1 MTTHDEHRLER
12 DTHVAREALPRYGYP
27 ADTTL
32 SVVALSE
39 NATYLVGDTPGEQR
53 ILRVHREAYHDAAA
67 IGSELAWTTALR
79 REGIVPTPA
88 AVPTLNGDE
97 VLTLECGGRTRHTVL
112 FEHID
117 GVEAGEDVPHADSF
131 ATLGEMTARLHD
143 HAHHWQRPQ
152 GFARFSW
159 DWVNTLGRRSR
170 WGAWL
175 QGPGVGPHEAD
186 LFELASHLI
195 HFKLEDYGHSP
206 DTFGLIH
213 ADLRLANVLVGESLL
228 HVIDF
233 DDCGYGWFMYDLA
246 TALSFIEHEPEA
258 RELIGAWLDGYES
271 ISPLSPEDRAIIPT
285 MIMLRRLMLIA
296 WMGSHSTAK
305 EVLAMGEDFTR
316 QTVPLARRFVASA
329 GTRVLTEMED

>member
-1 MTTHDEHRLER
+1 MTTHDEFRLER
-12 DTHVAREALPRYGYP
+12 DNQVARQALARYGYSE
-27 ADTTL
+27 DTTL

-53 ILRVHREAYHDAAA
+53 ILRVHREGYHDAAA
-67 IGSELAWTTALR
+67 IASELAWTTALR
-79 REGIVPTPA
+79 RDGVVPTPA
-88 AVPTLNGDE
+88 GVPTLDGDD
-97 VLTLECGGRTRHTVL
+97 VLTLDSGGRIRHTVL

-117 GVEAGEDVPHADSF
+117 GVEADEEVPHSDSF
-131 ATLGEMTARLHD
+131 VTLGEMTARLHA
-143 HAHHWQRPQ
+143 HADKWRRPA
-152 GFARFSW
+152 GFVRFSW

-170 WGAWL
+170 WGPWL
-175 QGPGVGPHEAD
+175 RGPGISPHEAD

-195 HFKLEDYGHSP
+195 QYKLEDYGHSP
-206 DTFGLIH
+206 DVFGLIH
-213 ADLRLANVLVGESLL
+213 ADLRLANVLVGGSVM

-258 RELIGAWLDGYES
+258 PGLVEAWIEGYTS
-271 ISPLSPEDRAIIPT
+271 VTPLNEADRAIIPT

-305 EVLAMGEDFTR
+305 EVLAMGESFTR
-316 QTVPLARRFVASA
+316 QSVPLARQFVASA
-329 GTRVLTEMED
+329 GTQVLTEMKE